1 MAYNLLIQIYRI
13 YTLRGDKMIRTFEEI
28 LSKAAEKGPK
38 TIAVAVAQDEDVL
51 KAVYAAYGYGI
62 VNAVFVGDK
71 ETITNIARE
80 KGIDLSGLEI
90 IDEKDKVEA
99 CRIAVEQVRMGKA
112 SMLMKGFVDTSVV
125 LKAVLDKEA
134 GLMSGSLLS
143 HVGVLKVDGYD
154 RLFILSDAAMNIAP
168 TLEEKVKITENAVK
182 VAHALGNE
190 NPKVAVL
197 CAVEKVNPKMQATLD
212 ADELSKMNERGEI
225 RDCIIGGPFALDNAV
240 SVEAA
245 NHKGIKH
252 PVAGKADILI
262 TPDIEAGNLLNKSM
276 EYFGRAEKAGIIMG
290 AGAPIVLTSRASS
303 DESKLNSIALAVLAS
318 SRYKR

>member
-1 MAYNLLIQIYRI
+1 
-13 YTLRGDKMIRTFEEI
+13 MIRTFEEI
-28 LSKAAEKGPK
+28 LSKAREKGPK

-51 KAVYAAYGYGI
+51 KAVYAAYKYGI
-62 VNAVFVGDK
+62 INAVFVGDK
-71 ETITNIARE
+71 EIIESIARE
-80 KGIDLSGLEI
+80 NGIDLDGFEI
-90 IDEKDKVEA
+90 IDVKDKAEA
-99 CRIAVEQVRMGKA
+99 CRIAVEQVRKGKA

-143 HVGVLKVDGYD
+143 HVGVLKVEGYD

-168 TLEEKVKITENAVK
+168 TLEEKVKIIENAVK
-182 VAHALGNE
+182 VAHALGND

-212 ADELSKMNERGEI
+212 ADELAKMNERGEI
-225 RDCIIGGPFALDNAV
+225 RGCTVGGPFALDNAV

-252 PVAGKADILI
+252 PVAGHADVLI

-303 DESKLNSIALAVLAS
+303 DESKLNSIALAVLIS
-318 SRYKR
+318 SK